1 MKTVALDF
9 DGVMNTYDGWRGED
23 VLFEPREGLAD
34 FLALLSTRYEIVIY
48 TTREPHPVWDW
59 LRQYGLE
66 DFIADVTNGE
76 KPKAVAYVDDRAVR
90 FNGDYNEVLAVIE
103 QPTHWEDPG
112 E

>member
-1 MKTVALDF
+1 MKAVALDF
-9 DGVMNTYDGWRGED
+9 DGVMNTYDGWKGED

-34 FLALLSTRYEIVIY
+34 FLALLSVRYAIVIH
-48 TTREPHPVWDW
+48 TTREPHDVWDW

-66 DFIADVTNGE
+66 DLIADITQV

-90 FNGDYNEVLAVIE
+90 FNGDYDEVLAVIE
-103 QPTHWEDPG
+103 QPTHWEG